1 MGLADDLLILAGHL
15 ANPSTNHPE
24 QAWLRRSVSTSYY
37 ALFHLLV
44 GDSAQCWNG
53 SAAARVGLERAF
65 GHDNMKR
72 VSQTVSQGSW
82 RGWSDPSPTVPAEL
96 KSVAKAFVRLQ
107 EERHQADYN
116 NAKIWTQTEVRDQ
129 LDIAQVAFRNWRK
142 IQSSAAANEYSL
154 SLLIGRKRE

>member
-15 ANPSTNHPE
+15 ADPSTNDPE

-44 GDSAQCWNG
+44 GDSVQC
-53 SAAARVGLERAF
+53 SASVRVGLERAF

-82 RGWSDPSPTVPAEL
+82 KGWSDPSPTVSAEL
-96 KSVAKAFVRLQ
+96 KSVAKAFVSLQ

-116 NAKIWTQTEVRDQ
+116 NARIWAQTEVKRQ
-129 LDIAQVAFRNWRK
+129 LDVAQDAFRNWRK
-142 IQSSAAANEYSL
+142 IQSSPAANEYSL
-154 SLLIGRKRE
+154 SLLVGRKRD

>member
-44 GDSAQCWNG
+44 GDAVQCWNG
-53 SAAARVGLERAF
+53 SVAARVGLERAF
-65 GHDNMKR
+65 GHDNMYK

-82 RGWSDPSPTVPAEL
+82 RGWSDPSPPVPAEL
-96 KSVAKAFVRLQ
+96 KSVAEAFVNLQ
-107 EERHQADYN
+107 QARHRADYN
-116 NAKIWTQTEVRDQ
+116 NARIWTRTEVSEQ
-129 LDIAQVAFRNWRK
+129 LDVAQRAFRNWRK
-142 IQSSAAANEYSL
+142 IQTSAAANEYSL
-154 SLLIGRKRE
+154 SLLVGRKRD